1 MHDRI
6 AHIIPTH
13 ERPAVAQRLMD
24 SILWQWPEAS
34 VYVCDDSREVHSYEG
49 ATVVPAEAYD
59 IGLSAKRNRLVNA
72 TEEPYLM
79 LWDDDYVATPDT
91 DLWRFYELLEA
102 RPELGIVGGEWLLGG
117 QRQIWFTGRVDAEG
131 PMKRHRPP
139 ESPPDRLETEQGLIR
154 YHEVD
159 FVPNWLMARRETL
172 EMVPWDEE
180 LKLQEHIEFF
190 CRMAA
195 VRAQHVGADTEAG
208 RRAHQWRERYEAR
221 ARGETLHE
229 ADGGR
234 RLVSCLSTFRNQR
247 ELEHLEDGVAHRED
261 WIEVRAGY
269 ADELEGKGLARGLTE
284 MEDTRPFPLPE
295 NPPPGEDGHAPMGV
309 ALVTQTTC
317 IHDRDHQAS
326 AAFSEN
332 RGRDKF
338 WSLQH
343 QKLGCSETD
352 MVQWGS
358 YPYEEP
364 AFTCTSLG
372 ELPSKIR
379 LN

>member
-1 MHDRI
+1 MHDDI

-13 ERPAVAQRLMD
+13 ERPAVAQRLVD

-34 VYVCDDSREVHSYEG
+34 VYVCDDSRTPTTYDD
-49 ATVVPAEAYD
+49 ATTVPAQAYD
-59 IGLSAKRNRLVNA
+59 IGLSAKRNALVAA
-72 TEEPYLM
+72 TSEPYLM

-91 DLWRFYELLEA
+91 ELWRFYELLEA
-102 RPELGIVGGEWLLGG
+102 REEIGVVGGEWLLGK

-131 PMKRHRPP
+131 PIKRHRPP
-139 ESPPDRLETEQGLIR
+139 QEPPSRLETSRGLIR
-154 YHEVD
+154 YHDVD

-172 EMVPWDEE
+172 EMAPWDEE

-195 VRAQHVGADTEAG
+195 IRAQHGSDDTDAG
-208 RRAHQWRERYEAR
+208 RRAQQWRERYEAR
-221 ARGETLHE
+221 AQGETLHE
-229 ADGGR
+229 AKGGK
-234 RLVSCLSTFRNQR
+234 RLVYCLATFRNQR
-247 ELEHLEDGVAHRED
+247 ELEHVGGVAHRGD

-269 ADELEGKGLARGLTE
+269 AEDLEEKGLARGLTE
-284 MEDTRPFPLPE
+284 MEDTRPFPLPD
-295 NPPPGEDGHAPMGV
+295 NPPPGESGHAPMGV
-309 ALVTQTTC
+309 ALVTGTTC

-358 YPYEEP
+358 YPYDEP
-364 AFTCTSLG
+364 TFECCTLAD
-372 ELPSKIR
+372 LPSKIR